1 MDFSYNMATSKQDN
15 SSTVSLTI
23 CHCIFAV
30 ISLFLSTF
38 LVAYIYDSSDLYLYI
53 FRVALFTLVK
63 YATFIVVYHFSSIF
77 VKRTNR
83 VWFYRLGCLLLAS
96 LVIVSIFAGEQLAD
110 IIALAGLLIGLAEG
124 VYYAAYN
131 VIRQEMV
138 SRKVIGKVNI
148 IIRLLQQAIEIIFPL
163 VFGTLIDASS
173 FSMVAIYV
181 LILWV
186 AQIVVSM
193 FIKSQ
198 KAADTE
204 YRPVKYLK
212 ELKQNK
218 ELSKKMN
225 LVYMICGLYGFSSI
239 ASVMSNICIINQWTG
254 NITWFGAFTSI
265 SSAVAILCMLLV
277 SRFTKD
283 GKRSWLFI
291 MIASL
296 STIVT
301 VVYAIW
307 PSIPTIIVYNVG
319 MAISNIIIISYVE
332 VYRNKN
338 LKEAGY
344 YKYIAEH
351 QTVVETIFCVV
362 RVITAGLLVLIGLA
376 QNITLFYVMLAIT
389 TAIYAMTAVL
399 LMVYEKKYV
408 KDEPEKVEESKAE
421 EPKEIEE
428 KQ

>member
-15 SSTVSLTI
+15 SSTISLTI

-38 LVAYIYDSSDLYLYI
+38 LLAYIYDSSDLSLYI
-53 FRVALFTLVK
+53 LRVALFTLVK
-63 YATFIVVYHFSSIF
+63 YSAFIVVYHFSSIF

-83 VWFYRLGCLLLAS
+83 VWFYRLGCFLLAS
-96 LVIVSIFAGEQLAD
+96 LVIVSIFAGEKLAG
-110 IIALAGLLIGLAEG
+110 IIWLPGLLIGLAEG
-124 VYYAAYN
+124 VYYSAYN

-148 IIRLLQQAIEIIFPL
+148 IIRLLQQTIEIIFPL
-163 VFGTLIDASS
+163 IFGTLIDASS

-181 LILWV
+181 LVLWA

-198 KAADTE
+198 KAEDTE

-239 ASVMSNICIINQWTG
+239 ASVMSNICIINQWAG
-254 NITWFGAFTSI
+254 DITWFGAFTSI

-291 MIASL
+291 MIAAV

-301 VVYAIW
+301 TVYAIW
-307 PSIPTIIVYNVG
+307 PSIPTIIVYNIG
-319 MAISNIIIISYVE
+319 MAIANIIIISYVE

-362 RVITAGLLVLIGLA
+362 RVITAGLLVLIGIA
-376 QNITLFYVMLAIT
+376 QNITLFYVMLAVT

-408 KDEPEKVEESKAE
+408 KGDLEKVEEPKVE
-421 EPKEIEE
+421 EPKEVTE
-428 KQ
+428 K